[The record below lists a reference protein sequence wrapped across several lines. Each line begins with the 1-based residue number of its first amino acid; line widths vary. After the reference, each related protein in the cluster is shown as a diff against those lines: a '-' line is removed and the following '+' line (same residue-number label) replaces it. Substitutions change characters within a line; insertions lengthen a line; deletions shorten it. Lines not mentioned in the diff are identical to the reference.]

1 MLKTDTGKGIGF
13 IKNMS
18 GRINI
23 DSNVKL
29 FDKYEQSCR
38 MRILSALKDS
48 ECENNFIDM
57 EAFAFELTARA
68 FNAGD
73 VFRIVKELVIY
84 MAENH
89 PEKLVKDILYNVYPE
104 IVFLCDEKDVKE
116 FNTPRYGEI

>member
-73 VFRIVKELVIY
+73 VFRIVRAGNIY
-84 MAENH
+84 GGKSSGETG
-89 PEKLVKDILYNVYPE
+89 E
-104 IVFLCDEKDVKE
+104 
-116 FNTPRYGEI
+116 RYFVQCLS